1 MIQVVQYSSLYVG
14 ALQLRLPGCRLVC
27 RHIAPTHEIFGLD

>member
-14 ALQLRLPGCRLVC
+14 ALHAAQQATVL
-27 RHIAPTHEIFGLD
+27 PTHEILGLGPI